1 MTIKSIK
8 MTDGHTNTSSYA
20 FGDATGS
27 WQSIN
32 AVTGDSKAYKA
43 IHKLNTVQSAQ
54 QHWNGLSHTARI
66 ALAASI
72 LGVFVVLVIIYTF
85 VCITQ
90 RKKGRAEKAI
100 HDKEWEE
107 HERELLS
114 YRDRMAKGGFAVSHL
129 TTQEVKY

>member
-1 MTIKSIK
+1 MTVKSMKI
-8 MTDGHTNTSSYA
+8 TDGHTNTSSYTYT
-20 FGDATGS
+20 DPSGS
-27 WQSIN
+27 WQSID
-32 AVTGDSKAYKA
+32 AVAGDSKAYKA
-43 IHKLNTVQSAQ
+43 IHKLSTSQKVE
-54 QHWNGLSHTARI
+54 QHWNGLSHTGKI

-72 LGVFVVLVIIYTF
+72 LGVFVVIVIIYTF

-100 HDKEWEE
+100 HDKEWDE
-107 HERELLS
+107 HERELMS